1 MTQTATTQKPS
12 QQTSR
17 ARVYQAAAGEWS
29 WTIALD
35 GEFVARGAGF
45 ESGEAAEDDL
55 YEHLQRPYSLILEH
69 DPDSG
74 VIYGPVLE
82 DAPEKPSQKKSVVEL
97 ERDIGDLRHA
107 LRMAEGL
114 VSRELPMVA
123 QVGAGTKNPSCL
135 SPVYENLSSA
145 VRIIE
150 GALK

>member
-1 MTQTATTQKPS
+1 MTQAAAQQQPA
-12 QQTSR
+12 QQTFR
-17 ARVYQAAAGEWS
+17 ARVYQAASGEWA
-29 WTIALD
+29 WTIALY

-82 DAPEKPSQKKSVVEL
+82 DAPEKTLQRKSIVEF
-97 ERDIGDLRHA
+97 EREIGDLRHA
-107 LRMAEGL
+107 FLMAQGMI
-114 VSRELPMVA
+114 SRELPMVG
-123 QVGAGTKNPSCL
+123 QVFAGIKNPSCL
-135 SPVYENLSSA
+135 VPVYENLLSA

-150 GALK
+150 RALK

>member
-1 MTQTATTQKPS
+1 MTQAAAQQQPA
-12 QQTSR
+12 QQTFR
-17 ARVYQAAAGEWS
+17 ARVYQAASGEWA

-82 DAPEKPSQKKSVVEL
+82 KSPEKCLQRKSVVEL
-97 ERDIGDLRHA
+97 QRDIADLRHA
-107 LRMAEGL
+107 LRMTSMT
-114 VSRELPMVA
+114 VSRELPMIA
-123 QVGAGTKNPSCL
+123 QVGAGIKNPSCL
-135 SPVYENLSSA
+135 SPVFANLSLA
-145 VRIIE
+145 LRTIE
-150 GALK
+150 ESLK